1 MSYKGASKRS
11 FIMVKYR
18 LIIEYHKKGN
28 NNTQVATLCGCSRM
42 TVWKVVERLNVVK
55 IETEEVLNLSDDEIN
70 YILFPERS
78 RRGEG
83 FLAIDFK
90 WEEFQMCKHQSSLR
104 LCWRRYCKRAAK
116 QGLKAYSWKSYLYFY
131 IDSKK
136 PRADDDDPND
146 KVRNKLKHYNLLMS
160 FCNPDSESYRKLQK
174 EKNEWLKSLH
184 LDENKILNIG
194 SDYL

>member
-1 MSYKGASKRS
+1 
-11 FIMVKYR
+11 MVKYR

-55 IETEEVLNLSDDEIN
+55 IETGEVLNLSDDEIN

-90 WEEFQMCKHQSSLR
+90 WEEFQMCKHKSSLR

-116 QGLKAYSWKSYLYFY
+116 QGLKAYSWASFGLLYSQY
-131 IDSKK
+131 KK
-136 PRADDDDPND
+136 PCADDDDPHD
-146 KVRNKLKHYNLLMS
+146 AVRNKLKHYNLLLS
-160 FCNPDSESYRKLQK
+160 YCNPGGTNYEKIKQEK
-174 EKNEWLKSLH
+174 EDWLKSLH
-184 LDENKILNIG
+184 LEENKIL
-194 SDYL
+194 

>member
-1 MSYKGASKRS
+1 
-11 FIMVKYR
+11 MVKYS
-18 LIIEYHKKGN
+18 LIMEYLKKGN
-28 NNTQVATLCGCSRM
+28 NYSQIATLCGCSRT
-42 TVWKVVERLNVVK
+42 TVWEVVK
-55 IETEEVLNLSDDEIN
+55 RIDYFKIQLADIDGIDEVGLRS
-70 YILFPERS
+70 ILFPERA
-78 RRGEG
+78 RKDEKY
-83 FLAIDFK
+83 LVIDFK
-90 WEEFQMCKHQSSLR
+90 WEEFQMRKHQSSLR

-116 QGLKAYSWKSYLYFY
+116 QGLKAYSWASFGLFYLQY
-131 IDSKK
+131 KK

-184 LDENKILNIG
+184 LDENKILDIG